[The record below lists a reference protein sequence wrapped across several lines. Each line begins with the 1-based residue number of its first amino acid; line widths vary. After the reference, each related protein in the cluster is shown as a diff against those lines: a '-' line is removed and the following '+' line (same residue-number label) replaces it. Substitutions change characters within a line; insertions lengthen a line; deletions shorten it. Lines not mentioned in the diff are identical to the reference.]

1 MKEWI
6 KEWMD
11 KDLLKPSTNFS
22 LYIQAHWQIYS
33 LTTRAIYRE
42 QESDSIIPLLKIVL
56 LA

>member
-6 KEWMD
+6 KEWMN

-22 LYIQAHWQIYS
+22 LHIQAHWQIYS